1 MIAPVLFAAI
11 VSAGILM
18 VPAAN
23 GQHPLA
29 VAALAAVVVI
39 GWVALIR
46 LVGRGDEWDDF
57 ERAFW
62 NHVATVEDLSP

>member
-1 MIAPVLFAAI
+1 MIVPVLFAAI
-11 VSAGILM
+11 VSAAILM

-23 GQHPLA
+23 GPHPLVA
-29 VAALAAVVVI
+29 AALAAVVVI

-46 LVGRGDEWDDF
+46 LLGRGDNWDEF

-62 NHVATVEDLSP
+62 KHVEHSS

>member
-1 MIAPVLFAAI
+1 MIAPDLFAAI

-29 VAALAAVVVI
+29 AAALAGVVVI

-46 LVGRGDEWDDF
+46 VVGRGVGEGRHRVRRDD
-57 ERAFW
+57 
-62 NHVATVEDLSP
+62 NGDS

>member
-1 MIAPVLFAAI
+1 MIGPVLFAAV

-18 VPAAN
+18 VPAAS
-23 GQHPLA
+23 GHHPLA
-29 VAALAAVVVI
+29 VAPLAAVVVI

-46 LVGRGDEWDDF
+46 LTGRGDSWDDF

-62 NHVATVEDLSP
+62 AHVAEVEDLSR

>member
-1 MIAPVLFAAI
+1 MIVGVLFAAI

-23 GQHPLA
+23 GPHPLA

-46 LVGRGDEWDDF
+46 LTGRGDSWEHF
-57 ERAFW
+57 ERDFW
-62 NHVATVEDLSP
+62 AHVAAVEHLS